1 MAGVQLNRSGSD
13 GGHYE
18 GQGRRH
24 SSFLSIPDMQLIKG
38 LNSIK
43 NEDWKNVQSA
53 ITKLFQMRKLT
64 ELSQDLPGLHERLN
78 KLLETEVGQFISD
91 SYQDH
96 ILKKCMIILRHDLR
110 GLKGAEL
117 LEKLSEV
124 WTQFFTQILPT
135 LEMILAP
142 TLISVRSVTLL
153 GFRDHVL
160 LKTPV
165 SEALDATERK
175 DVDQRITQ
183 MLLVLQV
190 QLDYCVVCI

>member
-1 MAGVQLNRSGSD
+1 MTDCYVPYTSELTKQLSLYS
-13 GGHYE
+13 
-18 GQGRRH
+18 
-24 SSFLSIPDMQLIKG
+24 
-38 LNSIK
+38 
-43 NEDWKNVQSA
+43 
-53 ITKLFQMRKLT
+53 
-64 ELSQDLPGLHERLN
+64 LHVIYPCIFVVCS

-117 LEKLSEV
+117 LEKLAEV

-183 MLLVLQV
+183 MLLVLQSV
-190 QLDYCVVCI
+190 PEYPTGEGFSLLIKILPKVVDPYICISSPPTPVTSSS

>member
-1 MAGVQLNRSGSD
+1 M
-13 GGHYE
+13 
-18 GQGRRH
+18 
-24 SSFLSIPDMQLIKG
+24 
-38 LNSIK
+38 
-43 NEDWKNVQSA
+43 
-53 ITKLFQMRKLT
+53 LT
-64 ELSQDLPGLHERLN
+64 
-78 KLLETEVGQFISD
+78 
-91 SYQDH
+91 
-96 ILKKCMIILRHDLR
+96 
-110 GLKGAEL
+110 GAEL
-117 LEKLSEV
+117 LEKLAEV

-165 SEALDATERK
+165 SEALDTTKRE